1 MTIEQTRSKIAEI
14 VNQMHLTQGLG
25 DADNAC
31 SFAAVNLALSGELT
45 DKCPDC
51 ASDVLWNWG
60 IVTQDAMPDDL
71 RNSQLWK
78 DLLPLVA
85 GTGKAHE
92 KERFKIIL
100 DHMWTVVLPY
110 LQPLADEKGF
120 GNEWRRMILERTPEA
135 AREAV
140 WAAAAGAKT
149 AARAAVWAEA
159 AGASEY
165 ENVWTAFDPCGLL
178 KKLIAVSEGDAR

>member
-51 ASDVLWNWG
+51 ASDVLWEWG

-71 RNSQLWK
+71 RNSQRWK
-78 DLLPLVA
+78 DLMPLVA

-110 LQPLADEKGF
+110 LQPLADKKGF
-120 GNEWRRMILERTPEA
+120 GNEWRRMIFLYT
-135 AREAV
+135 
-140 WAAAAGAKT
+140 
-149 AARAAVWAEA
+149 
-159 AGASEY
+159 
-165 ENVWTAFDPCGLL
+165 
-178 KKLIAVSEGDAR
+178 I